1 MRHAVL
7 IAVVA
12 FAVLS
17 TACERKDKPPKP
29 TVSMAPVAP
38 AVSVQT

>member
-7 IAVVA
+7 IAVVV

-29 TVSMAPVAP
+29 TVSMAP
-38 AVSVQT
+38 AVSVQA